1 MDLIRKTR
9 ACAAAVLGASMLV
22 SACGGESGNGN
33 GSGEKSVAEEA
44 AKPKTDPVELVFY
57 STSGD
62 FDEAGFMSTFGE
74 PIRKKFP
81 HVTPKYIVYG
91 KDTSLGKLVTSGE
104 TLDILYFSSGQI
116 KALTEVGLQ
125 YDISDLIKM
134 YKYNLDSMEPTT
146 VELMRQIAGGGIYGL
161 PVFNNTISLYY
172 NKDLFDKFG
181 VSYPQD
187 GLFWDD
193 LVSIARRMSRTD
205 GGEKYQGFTLS
216 MNHSMLVN
224 QLSIP
229 YADAQNKITYTSD
242 SFQKLFTTWT
252 EFYKLPGN
260 EVDKSNVSYGKQ
272 WEAFSKG
279 HKIAMFM
286 GLAALGPTQLK
297 DTFNWDV
304 ADFPQWKEKPGIG
317 PQPYPTYF
325 NITNTSKHK
334 EQAFEVIA
342 YLTSEEFQRQMARQ
356 GMFPALKDRTA
367 AMQEFGANL
376 PFMKTKNIDA
386 FLPKTFASPVKP
398 SEFQAVVHPPL
409 VKAFEAVLL
418 GTKDVNTALR
428 DAAEEAEKAIQT
440 QLSGQGAAK

>member
-1 MDLIRKTR
+1 MQLIRKTR
-9 ACAAAVLGASMLV
+9 ASVATVLGISML
-22 SACGGESGNGN
+22 AAGCGGDNQTGT
-33 GSGEKSVAEEA
+33 KQDPVEA
-44 AKPKTDPVELVFY
+44 AKPKSDPVELVFY

-62 FDEAGFMSTFGE
+62 LDEAGFMSTFGE

-91 KDTSLGKLVTSGE
+91 TDTRLDKLVTSGE

-116 KALTEVGLQ
+116 KALSEYGLQ
-125 YDISDLIKM
+125 YDISELIKL
-134 YKYNLDSMEPTT
+134 YKYNLDNMEPTT
-146 VELMRQIAGGGIYGL
+146 VELMRQIADGGIYGL
-161 PVFNNTISLYY
+161 PVFNNTVSLFY

-193 LVSIARRMSRTD
+193 LVSIARRMARTD

-216 MNHSMLVN
+216 MNHNMLVN

-229 YADAQNKITYTSD
+229 YTDAQNKISYTSD

-252 EFYKLPGN
+252 QFYKLPGN
-260 EVDKSNVSYGKQ
+260 EVDKSNVAYGKQ
-272 WEAFSKG
+272 WAAFSEG

-286 GLAALGPTQLK
+286 GLAALGPTRLK

-304 ADFPQWKEKPGIG
+304 AEFPQWKEKPGVG

-325 NITNTSKHK
+325 NITKTSKHK

-342 YLTSEEFQRQMARQ
+342 YLTSEEFQRQLVRQ
-356 GMFPALKDRTA
+356 GLFPVLKDRA
-367 AMQEFGANL
+367 AVMQDFGANL
-376 PFMKTKNIDA
+376 PFMKNKNNNA
-386 FLPKTFASPVKP
+386 FLPKKFASPVKP
-398 SEFQAVVHPPL
+398 SEFQAAVHPAL
-409 VKAFEAVLL
+409 NKAFEAVLL
-418 GTKDVNTALR
+418 GSKDINTALR

-440 QLSGQGAAK
+440 QLSGQSAAK